1 MMWVS
6 QLDRYPTLAF
16 VEDGVHMQHAG
27 LKTRR
32 MRMLLHYYVIVH
44 RYYVVGRSG
53 CRSSCT
59 GSAVCSFLGDV
70 HMQKVIAHPAHG
82 STSGAKSAP
91 RQKPTIG
98 ARQRVPPPRLLR
110 HLSC

>member
-32 MRMLLHYYVIVH
+32 MRMLLHYYVI
-44 RYYVVGRSG
+44 
-53 CRSSCT
+53 
-59 GSAVCSFLGDV
+59 
-70 HMQKVIAHPAHG
+70 
-82 STSGAKSAP
+82 AP
-91 RQKPTIG
+91 YIG
-98 ARQRVPPPRLLR
+98 TM
-110 HLSC
+110 